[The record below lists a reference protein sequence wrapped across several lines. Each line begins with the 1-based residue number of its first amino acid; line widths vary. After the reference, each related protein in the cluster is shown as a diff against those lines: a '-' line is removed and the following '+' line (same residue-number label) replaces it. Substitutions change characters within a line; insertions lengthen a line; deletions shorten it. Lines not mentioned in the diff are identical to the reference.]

1 MRKYKLTQT
10 QEQNLNT
17 IINLS
22 GLKESIKEKVDKY
35 IEQKTKELNRVS
47 KKDKNSPNKYEDEE
61 VRLVLAKSILIQL
74 SDVEELLENYKE
86 VNKNSFSSIKT
97 FEQLYKEEKSNLEKE
112 IRGKVKQRGKLQQ
125 KIDRISLM
133 ASKKVIAEEIFDRIS
148 DVKKEEKLKENLE
161 NQLLKLEQE
170 LKQIRGVNKIEL
182 LRNEE
187 IPTNVT
193 VKMSITSGSVIDD
206 RIEELKLLQDYRENY
221 EKYTQQTGKRE
232 HNRNIKELETI
243 LKTKR
248 TVQENISKSFINE
261 REDILKKVSQK
272 IEALNKNKRMYIVE
286 EVKTYC
292 DIKPGHTKNYICETI
307 KTNDNKEEFI
317 LSELEG
323 VVTNKVVELSV
334 GIIVANCNEKTSKI
348 YTRKVNSSELLK
360 IQRQS
365 DKILKEIQDIKGLI
379 N

>member
-1 MRKYKLTQT
+1 MT
-10 QEQNLNT
+10 
-17 IINLS
+17 
-22 GLKESIKEKVDKY
+22 
-35 IEQKTKELNRVS
+35 
-47 KKDKNSPNKYEDEE
+47 
-61 VRLVLAKSILIQL
+61 
-74 SDVEELLENYKE
+74 
-86 VNKNSFSSIKT
+86 
-97 FEQLYKEEKSNLEKE
+97 
-112 IRGKVKQRGKLQQ
+112 
-125 KIDRISLM
+125 
-133 ASKKVIAEEIFDRIS
+133 
-148 DVKKEEKLKENLE
+148 
-161 NQLLKLEQE
+161 
-170 LKQIRGVNKIEL
+170 
-182 LRNEE
+182 
-187 IPTNVT
+187 
-193 VKMSITSGSVIDD
+193 
-206 RIEELKLLQDYRENY
+206 
-221 EKYTQQTGKRE
+221 
-232 HNRNIKELETI
+232 
-243 LKTKR
+243 
-248 TVQENISKSFINE
+248 FINE

-334 GIIVANCNEKTSKI
+334 GVIVANCNEKTSKI